1 LLDYTTENYTVEY
14 THKQQNYTVKS
25 TTKDTKNL

>member
-1 LLDYTTENYTVEY
+1 VEY

-25 TTKDTKNL
+25 TTTHKKIKKLINPVYW